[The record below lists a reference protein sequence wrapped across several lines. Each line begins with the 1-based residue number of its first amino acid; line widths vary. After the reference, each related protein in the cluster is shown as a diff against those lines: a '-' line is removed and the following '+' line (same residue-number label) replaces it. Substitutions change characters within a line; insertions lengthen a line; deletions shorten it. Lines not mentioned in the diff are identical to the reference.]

1 MEVRPL
7 DEQMDRAPEV
17 GKATRRADGG
27 KATRRADGQGT

>member
-1 MEVRPL
+1 MEGRPL
-7 DEQMDRAPEV
+7 DEPTDRAPDG